1 MRRTIKRLIDW
12 LNRLR
17 TEMEG
22 IPVREPYL
30 SAIQMLEQY
39 TDDSSYELSL
49 QQRDQAI
56 VAAYEEQ
63 YEQVSKVFKPV
74 ETLYQLLQLLAKEI
88 YLRDEIVERFEER
101 AVRYQKAVLDYRKL
115 HSEYTQ
121 QYNNLEKQYLKAN
134 GQSLKDGVK
143 KTHEQSEY
151 FAERIANANSIQ
163 VQCSELFSIIKQYE
177 KEVLDELYETQNHIT
192 VLAEKRLQTII
203 QQVNDLNNQ
212 RKREHTN
219 LTAYID
225 KLSEFLC
232 IVEAQ
237 TFIRD
242 ALKPYLLSDAL
253 QITENEKRQIINTI
267 DCICAVDISRGV
279 SKAQLTPKTD
289 QHVYI
294 QKDFQSLYPLQALR
308 LTEADVVSD
317 IPTLPEIIE

>member
-1 MRRTIKRLIDW
+1 M
-12 LNRLR
+12 
-17 TEMEG
+17 
-22 IPVREPYL
+22 
-30 SAIQMLEQY
+30 
-39 TDDSSYELSL
+39 
-49 QQRDQAI
+49 
-56 VAAYEEQ
+56 
-63 YEQVSKVFKPV
+63 
-74 ETLYQLLQLLAKEI
+74 QLLAKEI

-121 QYNNLEKQYLKAN
+121 QYNNLEKQYIKAN

-219 LTAYID
+219 LTSYID

-317 IPTLPEIIE
+317 IPALPEIIE